1 MIGEIKPLRE
11 VLKKLSCLGLME
23 FLSENKSLS
32 KADIEYFLTFIQT
45 VPYRGN
51 ISEFYIWDKNK
62 HM

>member
-32 KADIEYFLTFIQT
+32 KADVEYFLTFIQT

-51 ISEFYIWDKNK
+51 ISDFYI
-62 HM
+62 